1 MSEWFNPAELLRLA
15 TIDNAALLAL
25 SGPRSPYQGTL
36 GVVEPNALADL
47 ILVDGDPLA
56 DINLIAGPAKNFHVI
71 MKDGVI
77 HKNT

>member
-1 MSEWFNPAELLRLA
+1 MVHSAELLRLV
-15 TIDNAALLAL
+15 TYDNARLLAL

-47 ILVDGDPLA
+47 ILVNGDPLA
-56 DINLIAGPAKNFHVI
+56 DIELIGDPGANFDVI

-77 HKNT
+77 YKND